1 VRPAPDA
8 IKALVEELSA
18 GYDRVTMCYE
28 AGACG
33 FELYR
38 RITDLGALCIVI
50 APSSLP
56 KKANDRIKTDRRD
69 AVKLAMGLRS
79 GELSPVY
86 VPTREDEALRDYL
99 RAYEDI
105 KAELK
110 RAKQRL
116 VHFFLR
122 HEIRCE
128 DAKNWSA
135 KYWTWLRSLTFDSPM
150 MALAFEEYVGQITRL
165 EETRKRIADRL
176 EAVAAE
182 EQYET
187 KVKTLRAFKGI
198 GTLTALSFIVEIGD
212 FRRFARAE
220 QFMAFLGLVP
230 SEYSSGGQRRLGS
243 ITKTGNGLLRK
254 LLIEAAWHAR
264 YCNVHGKTLLKDRA
278 VVSPEIAAYAD
289 RAGKRLNR
297 KYWRLLNAKRPHKSP
312 PRATDSQIKRGR
324 TRRPRETC
332 RKRAGGSRETSIAPA
347 SVPSAVAMTTLAG
360 ADATGSA
367 KKKSMEVR
375 ARAEVDP
382 AILSRDDHGRGTV
395 QFTEDSSR
403 PGGARPTLMR

>member
-1 VRPAPDA
+1 MESIAHVGMDVDKEKIAVAVVKDYESEPRVQRIIGNRPDA

-18 GYDRVTMCYE
+18 EYDHVTLCYE

-56 KKANDRIKTDRRD
+56 KKANNRVKTDRRD

-79 GELSPVY
+79 GDLSPVY

-116 VHFFLR
+116 VHFLLR
-122 HEIRCE
+122 HEIRYE
-128 DAKNWSA
+128 EGKNWSA
-135 KYWTWLRSLTFDSPM
+135 KYWRWLRSLTFDSPM
-150 MALAFEEYVGQITRL
+150 MGLAFAEYVGQITRL
-165 EETRKRIADRL
+165 EETRTRIAQRL
-176 EAVAAE
+176 EEVAADE
-182 EQYET
+182 RYET

-198 GTLTALSFIVEIGD
+198 GTLTALSCIVEIGD

-230 SEYSSGGQRRLGS
+230 SEHSSGGRRRLGS

-264 YCNVHGKTLLKDRA
+264 YYKVHGKTLLADRA
-278 VVSPEIAAYAD
+278 AVSPQIAAYAD

-297 KYWRLLNAKRPHKSP
+297 KYWRLLQAKRPP
-312 PRATDSQIKRGR
+312 QVAAT
-324 TRRPRETC
+324 
-332 RKRAGGSRETSIAPA
+332 
-347 SVPSAVAMTTLAG
+347 AVARELAG
-360 ADATGSA
+360 FIWGA
-367 KKKSMEVR
+367 M
-375 ARAEVDP
+375 VDQ
-382 AILSRDDHGRGTV
+382 TV
-395 QFTEDSSR
+395 
-403 PGGARPTLMR
+403 

>member
-1 VRPAPDA
+1 MERIAHVGMDVDKEKIAVAVVKDYESEPRVQRIIRNRPDD
-8 IKALVEELSA
+8 IKTLVEELGA
-18 GYDRVTMCYE
+18 GYDQVTMCYE

-38 RITDLGALCIVI
+38 RITDLGAACVVI
-50 APSSLP
+50 APASLP
-56 KKANDRIKTDRRD
+56 KKANDRVKTDRRD

-79 GELSPVY
+79 GGLSPVY

-116 VHFFLR
+116 VHFLLR
-122 HEIRCE
+122 HEIRYE
-128 DAKNWSA
+128 EGKNWSA
-135 KYWTWLRSLTFDSPM
+135 KYWKWLRSLTFDSPM
-150 MALAFEEYVGQITRL
+150 MDLAFAEYVGQITRL
-165 EETRKRIADRL
+165 EETRTRIAQRL
-176 EAVAAE
+176 EAVAADE
-182 EQYET
+182 RYET

-230 SEYSSGGQRRLGS
+230 SEHSSGGRRRLGS

-264 YCNVHGKTLLKDRA
+264 YYKVHGKTLLKDRA
-278 VVSPEIAAYAD
+278 VVSPEIATYAD

-297 KYWRLLNAKRPHKSP
+297 KYWRLLQAKRPP
-312 PRATDSQIKRGR
+312 QVAAT
-324 TRRPRETC
+324 
-332 RKRAGGSRETSIAPA
+332 
-347 SVPSAVAMTTLAG
+347 AVARELAG
-360 ADATGSA
+360 FIWGAMVGQ
-367 KKKSMEVR
+367 
-375 ARAEVDP
+375 
-382 AILSRDDHGRGTV
+382 TV
-395 QFTEDSSR
+395 
-403 PGGARPTLMR
+403 